1 MREKRKQ
8 TAKNQY
14 AQNHFLLQL
23 QLLNFD
29 VAGSHYRQ
37 RRKGIQQQ
45 IIAFV
50 CRNNK
55 NRNSNEKRSEDFLE
69 RRMQQQGFTGKRCK
83 HRYQEKQSYGQI
95 NGKSPILIII
105 GKIIQFEINRRMRFY
120 KFNDAGVEH
129 DGKNRSD
136 GSHRKKGNKRQNPVP
151 VISGNVKNNGDK
163 YQNDVQNTPKMEQGS
178 HKNPQRRIKYFLSGS
193 F

>member
-29 VAGSHYRQ
+29 VAGCHYRQ

-105 GKIIQFEINRRMRFY
+105 GKIIQFEINRRMRFTNSMMLVSSMME
-120 KFNDAGVEH
+120 KTEAMVPTEKRAIK
-129 DGKNRSD
+129 GKT
-136 GSHRKKGNKRQNPVP
+136 Q
-151 VISGNVKNNGDK
+151 
-163 YQNDVQNTPKMEQGS
+163 
-178 HKNPQRRIKYFLSGS
+178 FL
-193 F
+193 